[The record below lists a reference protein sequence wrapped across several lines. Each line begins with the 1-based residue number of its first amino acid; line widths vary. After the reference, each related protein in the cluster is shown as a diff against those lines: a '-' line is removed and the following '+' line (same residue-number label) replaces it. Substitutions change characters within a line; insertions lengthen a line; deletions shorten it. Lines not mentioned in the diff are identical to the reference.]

1 MKRIPNIETD
11 TPLVVSAVAIFVWE
25 EASLW
30 LDQPLPQRWIR
41 ELIARANTVY
51 AEDQDFRRKI
61 RGRGD
66 SGRDWLW
73 IYTRHWLAAL
83 IRDRRPNLYRRL
95 PSSFGGGRSWPQE
108 SSPLRPCRT
117 ESRAIV
123 FHPHPENVSR

>member
-11 TPLVVSAVAIFVWE
+11 TPLVVSAVAIAVWQ
-25 EASLW
+25 EAGLW

-51 AEDQDFRRKI
+51 AEDRSFRRLI
-61 RGRGD
+61 RGPGD

-83 IRDRRPNLYRRL
+83 IHERRPRLYRHL
-95 PSSFGGGRSWPQE
+95 PSSYGGGRSWPLD
-108 SSPLRPCRT
+108 SSPFPT
-117 ESRAIV
+117 PKADYAWAAAAH
-123 FHPHPENVSR
+123 FHFA